1 MYIYIY
7 SHAIC
12 LFRYIGCVRLRNH
25 NRIVWHIGI
34 AKNRD
39 SEAAFNTST
48 ISCEALCHA
57 GGRTELAMGT
67 HLVKYSLVPWRL
79 RNPGKLWTGNHW
91 FYSQWIYREF
101 PQQKCVQNKF
111 CHGRS
116 RNYFSFVCL
125 PIGISKLPHTFVQ
138 KPWIWKSCL

>member
-1 MYIYIY
+1 MCIYIYIYMCIYICIYICIYMYIIIHIYVYIY

-79 RNPGKLWTGNHW
+79 RNPGKTMNRKPLVL
-91 FYSQWIYREF
+91 F
-101 PQQKCVQNKF
+101 PMNL
-111 CHGRS
+111 S
-116 RNYFSFVCL
+116 RVSSTKMCSKQIL
-125 PIGISKLPHTFVQ
+125 P
-138 KPWIWKSCL
+138 W